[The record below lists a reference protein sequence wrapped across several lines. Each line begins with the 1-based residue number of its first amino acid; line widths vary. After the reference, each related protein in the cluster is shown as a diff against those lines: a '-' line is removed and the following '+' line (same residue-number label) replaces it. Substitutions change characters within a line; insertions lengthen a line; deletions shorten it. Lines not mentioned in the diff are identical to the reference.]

1 MTFENGL
8 AIAMQVVSSF
18 LFASGAILQSLGVK
32 STFDPNATASSNQL
46 SLKGMLRLFRIPKWL
61 LGLLF
66 VFTGAGIHLV
76 ALSFAPVAVV
86 QPVGILAVPWSV
98 LLAARIHKHH
108 VSRKLWTA
116 VGVTVLGVVGFTF
129 FSTTFATGEKPIHFG
144 PMVWS
149 TSWCA

>member
-1 MTFENGL
+1 
-8 AIAMQVVSSF
+8 MQVVSSF

-116 VGVTVLGVVGFTF
+116 VGVTVLGVVGFMFAAQLTQAF
-129 FSTTFATGEKPIHFG
+129 DWPWWQDAVAFGVASAFSYVVTDD
-144 PMVWS
+144 
-149 TSWCA
+149 